1 MIFNFVVMKQVSFA
15 RVFWYGML
23 SGMMMMTYSCKKD
36 NDKPGGGS
44 DYYMRFKVNGTLIE
58 YKGQI
63 EGTFDKVSSLQH
75 NTSLAGLKEALV
87 ASKNN
92 MTLLLATENT
102 TQTGISYT
110 SYSTTA
116 TGMQKAKLV
125 NLVYKDENGND
136 YLSWM
141 EEFAPALPAGTETN
155 AVIKITEATSGGFK
169 GNFSGVLYN
178 SDYSVKLKITDGE
191 FYARRFN

>member
-1 MIFNFVVMKQVSFA
+1 MKQLFSQRF
-15 RVFWYGML
+15 FWYIIV
-23 SGMMMMTYSCKKD
+23 SGILMMSYSCKKD
-36 NDKPGGGS
+36 NNSSNDTTG
-44 DYYMRFKVNGTLIE
+44 YYMKFKVNGTPIE

-63 EGTFDKVSSLQH
+63 EGTFDKESSMQH

-87 ASKNN
+87 SSKNN
-92 MTLLLATENT
+92 MTLLLATESA

-110 SYSTTA
+110 SYTTTA
-116 TGMQKAKLV
+116 SGMQKAKLA

-141 EEFAPALPAGTETN
+141 EEFAPALPVGTETN
-155 AVIKITEATSGGFK
+155 AIIKITEATATYIK

-178 SDYSVKLKITDGE
+178 DDYSVKLNITDGE